1 MTRISE
7 ECLLTPSQRLK
18 DALAEH
24 REAQERAI
32 EAMNAQGVSLNDI
45 GRASRQANEHL
56 LALVREELEFMAGV
70 LVAIRKNVENLSNSR
85 G

>member
-18 DALAEH
+18 DALAAH

-32 EAMNAQGVSLNDI
+32 EAMNSQGVSLNDI
-45 GRASRQANEHL
+45 GKASRQAHEHL
-56 LALVREELEFMAGV
+56 LALINEELEFMAGV
-70 LVAIRKNVENLSNSR
+70 LAAIRKNVANLRNTQ